1 MKTLI
6 KKTVLYFIIGFIVF
20 FVFRLIYG
28 YKAYPDGERESYS
41 TSNYSY
47 SDYSYQKDNSSFE
60 FNRNNYASSKY
71 EYKSKGITS
80 TGSTVTV
87 DQKYEKIA
95 AVSGTSGEFEKD
107 EIQIRKVIK
116 DYKSIIQFEQKS
128 GLAHYRTLNLAI
140 GVPPEYF
147 DKMIAALKEIGSIK
161 SLNIT
166 KNDKTN
172 EYKELQAKRISLEKT
187 RDALISLKTHGGSIE
202 ELINLENQILNI
214 EQQIQDLGVSL
225 GDYDDENEFCTIN
238 LTINES
244 YFYTVK
250 ISFTERVKVAI
261 EWTVKYYGITI
272 LIFFLLSMGIW
283 VASIVFKALKK
294 LPEENK

>member
-1 MKTLI
+1 MKKLI

-28 YKAYPDGERESYS
+28 YNAYPDGEKQNYS

-47 SDYSYQKDNSSFE
+47 NDYSYQQDNTSFE

-71 EYKSKGITS
+71 EYKSKGSTNTS
-80 TGSTVTV
+80 STVTV

-95 AVSGTSGEFEKD
+95 TVSSTSGEFEKD
-107 EIQIRKVIK
+107 ETQIRKVIK
-116 DYKSIIQFEQKS
+116 NYKSIIQFEQKS
-128 GLAHYRTLNLAI
+128 GLSNYRSLNLAI
-140 GVPPEYF
+140 GVPPEHF
-147 DKMIAALKEIGSIK
+147 DKMISSLRKIGSLK
-161 SLNIT
+161 LLNIT

-187 RDALISLKTHGGSIE
+187 RDALVSLKTHGGSIE
-202 ELINLENQILNI
+202 ELINLENQILSI

-225 GDYDDENEFCTIN
+225 GDYDNENEFCTIN

-244 YFYTVK
+244 YFYTMQ
-250 ISFTERVKVAI
+250 ISFAERVKVSI

-272 LIFFLLSMGIW
+272 LIFFLLSMSIW
-283 VASIVFKALKK
+283 VISIILKAFKK